1 MFSKWESSIS
11 CSVRTVISVGC
22 DEHLRRL
29 KTVVIVGRCYMCACE
44 YVYMSVVNKPQRGA
58 TRVAKHEKEDRPHIP
73 PTYRPLRFGANPCN
87 GARGNQKEA
96 KMAIRRKQNLL
107 CKVVNICVRF
117 LQYLI
122 VRLILRVLESL
133 ANGEM

>member
-1 MFSKWESSIS
+1 MPSHLLGADI
-11 CSVRTVISVGC
+11 CVR
-22 DEHLRRL
+22 
-29 KTVVIVGRCYMCACE
+29 
-44 YVYMSVVNKPQRGA
+44 VYICVCQCRNKPQRGA
-58 TRVAKHEKEDRPHIP
+58 TRVAKHEKGDRPHIP

-96 KMAIRRKQNLL
+96 KMTIRRKQTLL
-107 CKVVNICVRF
+107 CKVVHICVRF

-122 VRLILRVLESL
+122 VRLILRGLESL